1 MFIFEHFLGTTVN
14 FLVVVITGII
24 GTFVKKGVPKRIQ
37 DSIMAAMAVCVI
49 YIGIDGILAPAP
61 AVASD
66 SFLNAGLKKVLIM
79 IVSMAIGTF
88 IGELIDI
95 DAQLNK
101 FGKFLGKKLTRTGS
115 EDCEDGQANDNFARG
130 FVSCSLLFCV
140 GAMTING
147 AIQDAQGLPN
157 LLLAKSV
164 IDGISCFMMATTF
177 GIGCAFS
184 GLFLLAYQGS
194 ISLFT
199 LLLSSV
205 ISASSIQYMSM
216 TGSLII
222 ILVGTNVLGATKVK
236 TANMVPA
243 MFVALA
249 IEAFINLF

>member
-1 MFIFEHFLGTTVN
+1 MFVFEHFLGTTVN
-14 FLVVVITGII
+14 FLVVVITGIL

-95 DAQLNK
+95 DAQLHRL
-101 FGKFLGKKLTRTGS
+101 GDFLGKKLTRRVIEGS
-115 EDCEDGQANDNFARG
+115 DETQASDNFARG

-184 GLFLLAYQGS
+184 GVFLLLYQGG

-199 LLLSSV
+199 LLLSSL
-205 ISASSIQYMSM
+205 ISANSIQYMSM

>member
-1 MFIFEHFLGTTVN
+1 MFIFEHFLGTIVN
-14 FLVVVITGII
+14 FVIVLVAGII

-37 DSIMAAMAVCVI
+37 DSIMAAMAVCVV
-49 YIGIDGILAPAP
+49 YIGIDGVLASAP
-61 AVASD
+61 EVSD
-66 SFLNAGLKKVLIM
+66 GSFLNAGLKKVLIM
-79 IVSMAIGTF
+79 ILSMAIGTL
-88 IGELIDI
+88 IGELIDL
-95 DAQLNK
+95 DAQLHKLGNY
-101 FGKFLGKKLTRTGS
+101 LGKKMMRTGS
-115 EDCEDGQANDNFARG
+115 SGDGMLAASDNFARG

-147 AIQDAQGLPN
+147 AMQDAIGEPN
-157 LLLAKSV
+157 LLLAKSI

-184 GLFLLAYQGS
+184 AFFLLVYQGG
-194 ISLFT
+194 ITALT
-199 LLLSSV
+199 LLLTTF
-205 ISASSIQYMSM
+205 ISPDGIEYMSA

-249 IEAFINLF
+249 VEALFALF

>member
-1 MFIFEHFLGTTVN
+1 MFVFEHFLGTLVN
-14 FLVVVITGII
+14 FVVVIITGRI
-24 GTFVKKGVPKRIQ
+24 GTFVKKSVPKRIQ
-37 DSIMAAMAVCVI
+37 DSIMAAMAICVV

-61 AVASD
+61 AVAEG

-79 IVSMAIGTF
+79 ILSMAIGTF

-101 FGKFLGKKLTRTGS
+101 FGRFLGKKMARRGVNDDFELQAS
-115 EDCEDGQANDNFARG
+115 ENFARG

-147 AIQDAQGLPN
+147 AMQDAWGQPN

-164 IDGISCFMMATTF
+164 IDGISCFMLATTF

-184 GLFLLAYQGS
+184 GLFLLLYQGS

-199 LLLSSV
+199 LLLSSL
-205 ISASSIQYMSM
+205 ISALLNIGPVTLSRV
-216 TGSLII
+216 SL
-222 ILVGTNVLGATKVK
+222 L
-236 TANMVPA
+236 
-243 MFVALA
+243 
-249 IEAFINLF
+249 

>member
-1 MFIFEHFLGTTVN
+1 MFVFEHLFGTVVN
-14 FLVVVITGII
+14 FIVVIIAGML
-24 GTFVKKGVPKRIQ
+24 GAFVKKGVPKRIQ

-61 AVASD
+61 EVAEG

-79 IVSMAIGTF
+79 IVSMALGTL

-95 DAQLNK
+95 DKQLNRL
-101 FGKFLGKKLTRTGS
+101 GNYLGKRLARIDNNESDGATAS
-115 EDCEDGQANDNFARG
+115 ENFARG

-147 AIQDAQGLPN
+147 AMQDAIGEPN

-184 GLFLLAYQGS
+184 AFFLLAYQGGL
-194 ISLFT
+194 SLLT
-199 LLLSSV
+199 ILLTSV
-205 ISASSIQYMSM
+205 ISPESIQYMSM

-243 MFVALA
+243 MFVSLA
-249 IEAFINLF
+249 IQALIELF